1 MNDEAQK
8 DAALASSANAQVDLP
23 FGTGGSLSDEREKDE
38 GSEPRLSPR
47 LGSEKVS
54 PEPLAIRASPPR
66 VIRFRRE
73 VIIGL
78 TALGTAM
85 LIGVAWLALKS
96 HVPAQLPPE
105 RDLSRPLHKPAKDA
119 LADLP
124 QDYADTPKLGPALP
138 GDLGRPILN
147 ARNAEADRKREA
159 AAAAAQAEAERRLA
173 ETRTARQSGLIASTG
188 SSAPQAVEP
197 APTVPQVVEVGQG
210 GGNLIE
216 APSPDDL
223 DRKSQF
229 VETAKSL
236 ADANPYALISG
247 TPNTLA
253 AGSVI
258 SASLITGINS
268 DTPGMVVAQVTQN
281 VYDSAT
287 GRVLL
292 IPQGARL
299 LGKYDSVVAYG
310 QQRALVVWQRLMM
323 PDGGSMRLENMP
335 ATDPSGNAGLRDRVD
350 QHTGKLIGG
359 VALATLLG
367 VGTELSISGEGELVR
382 ALRESAQSN
391 ASRAGDQISQRNLDV
406 QPTITIRP
414 GAIVRLV
421 VRQDLLL
428 RPWND
433 GELK

>member
-1 MNDEAQK
+1 MDGDIRGSGS
-8 DAALASSANAQVDLP
+8 DALDARTTERARSSA
-23 FGTGGSLSDEREKDE
+23 
-38 GSEPRLSPR
+38 
-47 LGSEKVS
+47 EKVA
-54 PEPLAIRASPPR
+54 PESIAIRASPPSA
-66 VIRFRRE
+66 IRFRKE

-78 TALGTAM
+78 SGLSIAILM
-85 LIGVAWLALKS
+85 GVAWLALRS

-105 RDLSRPLHKPAKDA
+105 SDLSRPLPKPANDT

-124 QDYADTPKLGPALP
+124 KGYGDAPKLGPALP

-147 ARNAEADRKREA
+147 AKNSEADRAREA
-159 AAAAAQAEAERRLA
+159 AAAAAKAEQEQRLA
-173 ETRTARQSGLIASTG
+173 ETRAARQSGLMATTRSAATVAADAIRPASAHDSTG
-188 SSAPQAVEP
+188 EGGQNAGASGAP
-197 APTVPQVVEVGQG
+197 
-210 GGNLIE
+210 E
-216 APSPDDL
+216 AQ

-229 VETAKSL
+229 IENTQARSDVNPHVLTSSR
-236 ADANPYALISG
+236 ANMLV
-247 TPNTLA
+247 

-258 SASLITGINS
+258 SASLITGVNS

-287 GRVLL
+287 GTVVL

-299 LGKYDSVVAYG
+299 LGKYDSMVAYG

-323 PDGGSMRLENMP
+323 PDGTSMRLENMP
-335 ATDPSGNAGLRDRVD
+335 ATDAAGNAGLTGRVNN
-350 QHTGKLIGG
+350 HTGRLIGG

-391 ASRAGDQISQRNLDV
+391 TARAGDQITQRNLDV

-414 GAIVRLV
+414 GAPVRLV
-421 VRQDLLL
+421 VRQDLVL
-428 RPWND
+428 RPWMREN
-433 GELK
+433 

>member
-1 MNDEAQK
+1 MNDGSPK
-8 DAALASSANAQVDLP
+8 DAVIVSGAAAQVDLP
-23 FGTGGSLSDEREKDE
+23 FRTDQILSEDREKE
-38 GSEPRLSPR
+38 ECGERPFIQRSGS
-47 LGSEKVS
+47 GKVS

-78 TALGTAM
+78 TALGAAM
-85 LIGVAWLALKS
+85 LIGVAWLALRS
-96 HVPAQLPPE
+96 HAPAQLPPE
-105 RDLSRPLHKPAKDA
+105 RDLSRPLPKPAKDA

-147 ARNAEADRKREA
+147 ARNSEADRKREA
-159 AAAAAQAEAERRLA
+159 AAAAAQAEIKRKQA
-173 ETRTARQSGLIASTG
+173 ETRTAQQSGLMASTR
-188 SSAPQAVEP
+188 SAAPPTGEP
-197 APTVPQVVEVGQG
+197 TPTVPQIVEAEQTA
-210 GGNLIE
+210 GNLAE
-216 APSPDDL
+216 AQSPDGR

-229 VETAKSL
+229 VETTQTRP
-236 ADANPYALISG
+236 DANPYALIPG
-247 TPNTLA
+247 AANTLA

-268 DTPGMVVAQVTQN
+268 DTPGIVVAQVTQN

-287 GRVLL
+287 GRVML

-299 LGKYDSVVAYG
+299 LGKYDNIVAYG
-310 QQRALVVWQRLMM
+310 QQRAMVVWQRLMM
-323 PDGGSMRLENMP
+323 PDGASMRFENMP
-335 ATDPSGNAGLRDRVD
+335 ATDPSGYAGLRDRVD
-350 QHTGKLIGG
+350 QHAGRLLSGI
-359 VALATLLG
+359 ALATLLG

-382 ALRESAQSN
+382 AIRESAQAN
-391 ASRAGDQISQRNLDV
+391 TSRAGDQITQRNLDV

-428 RPWND
+428 RPWNN
-433 GELK
+433 GEVK